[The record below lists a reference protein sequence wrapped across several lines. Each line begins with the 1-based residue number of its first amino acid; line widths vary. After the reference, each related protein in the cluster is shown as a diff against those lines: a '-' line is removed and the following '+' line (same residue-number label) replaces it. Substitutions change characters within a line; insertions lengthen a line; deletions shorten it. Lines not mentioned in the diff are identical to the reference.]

1 MKIYGID
8 FTSAPSGK
16 KLITCLECD
25 FDGAHLIA
33 GTMTEW
39 SSFDGFERG
48 LQRPGLWIAG
58 IDFPFGQA
66 RRFIESIGWPKSWQ
80 GYVTH
85 AASLGKAGY
94 EEALEEYAADRPA
107 GDKQHFRIDDRRANS
122 QSPQKLHFVPVGKMF
137 FQGAPRL
144 IKAGVTIPG
153 LQQGDPERIVVEAYP
168 GVLARYLIGKRPY
181 KAESR
186 KGQTAEKQEA
196 RRDILRRI
204 ENGKLQPH
212 YGLTVSAPSSL
223 ADDPTGDHLDA
234 LLCAVQ
240 AAWAWT
246 MRDKNYGEP
255 TNSDPL
261 EGWIADP
268 MPKS

>member
-1 MKIYGID
+1 MN
-8 FTSAPSGK
+8 
-16 KLITCLECD
+16 
-25 FDGAHLIA
+25 
-33 GTMTEW
+33 
-39 SSFDGFERG
+39 
-48 LQRPGLWIAG
+48 
-58 IDFPFGQA
+58 
-66 RRFIESIGWPKSWQ
+66 
-80 GYVTH
+80 H
-85 AASLGKAGY
+85 AADLGKSGF
-94 EEALEEYAADRPA
+94 EEALEAYAADRPA

-144 IKAGVTIPG
+144 IKAGITIPG
-153 LQQGDPERIVVEAYP
+153 LQSGDPERIVVESYP

-186 KGQTAEKQEA
+186 KGQTAQKHET
-196 RRDILRRI
+196 RRDILRNI
-204 ENGKLQPH
+204 KNGALKRH
-212 YGLTVSAPSSL
+212 YGLTVTAPDSL

-234 LLCAVQ
+234 LLCAIQ

-246 MRDKNYGEP
+246 LRNQNYGRPEN
-255 TNSDPL
+255 TDPL